1 MEDRGDTWKTAA
13 GQESLLSLSLQGSP
27 SPANS
32 FISDTTQHKKSQN
45 ISDLKNLQ
53 LWWASDVKGH
63 SYDLLLW
70 VCLVDPCMLKK
81 YFFRWWSW
89 RLTLLFVEDDARAA
103 LVPWLLKQSLRFF
116 SAFTSARIKLIEL
129 WGFFSQDAPSVNALT
144 YSCRTAG
151 PPTPTN
157 DGIKAK

>member
-53 LWWASDVKGH
+53 LCWASDVKGSH
-63 SYDLLLW
+63 SY
-70 VCLVDPCMLKK
+70 P
-81 YFFRWWSW
+81 
-89 RLTLLFVEDDARAA
+89 ARAG
-103 LVPWLLKQSLRFF
+103 PKGLR
-116 SAFTSARIKLIEL
+116 AESARAVTGRRNSHRWERGRLFEPSAK
-129 WGFFSQDAPSVNALT
+129 FFYGN
-144 YSCRTAG
+144 SCNSGTES
-151 PPTPTN
+151 
-157 DGIKAK
+157 

>member
-53 LWWASDVKGH
+53 LWWASDVKGSH
-63 SYDLLLW
+63 SLIYFCECVLLIY
-70 VCLVDPCMLKK
+70 VCLKI
-81 YFFRWWSW
+81 FFQMMI
-89 RLTLLFVEDDARAA
+89 VAA
-103 LVPWLLKQSLRFF
+103 DF
-116 SAFTSARIKLIEL
+116 AF
-129 WGFFSQDAPSVNALT
+129 
-144 YSCRTAG
+144 C
-151 PPTPTN
+151 
-157 DGIKAK
+157 